1 MKSTAPPRPLPS
13 SSTTTADLWR
23 AIALE
28 AERES
33 PLWAES
39 LRPEAERERDAIF
52 SPLGDARFA
61 LGLETIYEG
70 YLVHYGRPR
79 LFAPRDGHARVL
91 LGDYLYAH
99 GLVHVASLGETPMVA
114 NLAELLSLC
123 SQLRAEGSP
132 GDGPAWAATVALLPA
147 DGGPLEK
154 ARGPLRLEGD
164 ADALRAL
171 AAEIAGREAV
181 ERALALH
188 AERID

>member
-1 MKSTAPPRPLPS
+1 MDRLFETVVA
-13 SSTTTADLWR
+13 
-23 AIALE
+23 E
-28 AERES
+28 AE
-33 PLWAES
+33 AES
-39 LRPEAERERDAIF
+39 AVWAASLLSRERREPLRVF
-52 SPLGDARFA
+52 SPLADERFA